1 MFILLFIMCQHVFGA
16 EAKKSGELNK
26 ELGPK
31 PFNVGD
37 FTYTSENRRDP
48 FEKAY
53 AVQLKQTREA
63 VQGKAIKKGYELE
76 ELKVVGLLKTDANR
90 FVMME
95 DMQGKGILFKKG
107 DFINKDL
114 WIVDVLDSKVALGY
128 KLKGETRRILLDIPR
143 K

>member
-1 MFILLFIMCQHVFGA
+1 MFILIFFACQQVFGA
-16 EAKKSGELNK
+16 EPKKAEPAKVPGSQV
-26 ELGPK
+26 
-31 PFNVGD
+31 FNVGD

-53 AVQLKQTREA
+53 AVQVKQTRE
-63 VQGKAIKKGYELE
+63 VVRGKAIKKGYELE
-76 ELKVVGLLKTDANR
+76 ELKVVGLLKTDVNR

-114 WIVDVLDSKVALGY
+114 WIVDVLDGKVALGY